1 MLNGMDTQN
10 SHEFIRHPS
19 QIRELD
25 FLGIQFNTTP
35 ARFCRTCSLAA

>member
-10 SHEFIRHPS
+10 SHEFTGHP

-25 FLGIQFNTTP
+25 FSGIQFNTTP
-35 ARFCRTCSLAA
+35 AEFCRTCSLAA